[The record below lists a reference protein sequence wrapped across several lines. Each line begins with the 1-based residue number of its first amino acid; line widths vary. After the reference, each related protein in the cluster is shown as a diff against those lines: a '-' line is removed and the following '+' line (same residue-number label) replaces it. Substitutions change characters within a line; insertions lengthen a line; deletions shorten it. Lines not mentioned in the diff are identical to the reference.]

1 MDLNCDKIINMNLN
15 GISSNLGQGT
25 ARVSQNLGQAHAGL
39 GNSRVAE
46 QQVPGLQNLT
56 SNLQGA
62 KEIARG

>member
-1 MDLNCDKIINMNLN
+1 MNLN

-46 QQVPGLQNLT
+46 QQVDLQGLTSKMPGL
-56 SNLQGA
+56 